1 MGKWGRKNRK
11 SGVYD
16 KTERNKLMK
25 NRMMFALITCF
36 LMLLFVCGILLVA
49 FSNLGC
55 CGLGTWLNNG
65 NNPNPPPNCHE
76 LEIRNRF
83 LSLSGNIKYNFSEGN
98 FPFTFNLNP
107 SNSGLP
113 YLFDFDI
120 TSNSV
125 LRLALKGAEFSVSN
139 GVATLQHD
147 NIEALA
153 VKDFDRN
160 GTAYAGPF
168 VEVKVW
174 NGEQHGP
181 ARWKIEGW
189 VSTGFYN
196 RVKFEIDGC
205 YPRSLRA
212 SVPLCIVE
220 AKDVRVRNMTNIV
233 Y

>member
-1 MGKWGRKNRK
+1 M
-11 SGVYD
+11 
-16 KTERNKLMK
+16 
-25 NRMMFALITCF
+25 
-36 LMLLFVCGILLVA
+36 A

-107 SNSGLP
+107 SGSGWP

-153 VKDFDRN
+153 VKGFDRN

-168 VEVKVW
+168 VVVKVW

-189 VSTGFYN
+189 VSKGSYN

-212 SVPLCIVE
+212 PVPLCIVE
-220 AKDVRVRNMTNIV
+220 AKDVGVRNMTNIV